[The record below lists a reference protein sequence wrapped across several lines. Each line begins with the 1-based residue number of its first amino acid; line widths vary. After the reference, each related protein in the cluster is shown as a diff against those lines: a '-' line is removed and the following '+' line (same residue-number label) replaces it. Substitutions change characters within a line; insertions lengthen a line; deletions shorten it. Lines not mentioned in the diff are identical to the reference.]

1 MRAKV
6 NPGLRIREIK
16 KTLFLEKYNA
26 VLDDQ
31 HLTLFYKYIFSKD
44 CVKISTQAAFD

>member
-6 NPGLRIREIK
+6 NPGLRIRETK
-16 KTLFLEKYNA
+16 KTFFLEKYSA

-31 HLTLFYKYIFSKD
+31 HLTLFYKYIIFKYY
-44 CVKISTQAAFD
+44 VKIPTQAAFD

>member
-6 NPGLRIREIK
+6 NPGLRIRETK
-16 KTLFLEKYNA
+16 KNIFLEKYNA

-31 HLTLFYKYIFSKD
+31 HLTLFYKHIINKD
-44 CVKISTQAAFD
+44 YVKIATHTAFD